1 LWKRGDVQAEG
12 NNISLNRCYFFVDI
26 DKVGN
31 SLEREKTIPRGRFV
45 EKCSMA
51 VIPGNGRVETRISM
65 RKFEYLKK
73 ISMARLAKIPR
84 QRTIFCRFRQVF
96 RCSII
101 PKT

>member
-1 LWKRGDVQAEG
+1 VKKE
-12 NNISLNRCYFFVDI
+12 
-26 DKVGN
+26 
-31 SLEREKTIPRGRFV
+31 IPRGRFV

-51 VIPGNGRVETRISM
+51 VIPGSGRIETRISM
-65 RKFEYLKK
+65 KKLEYLKK

-84 QRTIFCRFRQVF
+84 QRTIFCCSRQVF